1 MIEEE
6 GIVAEVQGGVAKVEI
21 LKKSA
26 CEQCAA
32 SGTCHPGDQE
42 LMEADNPLGAV
53 KGQKVKVVVAP
64 QLYLK
69 ASIILYGIPMAAM
82 VAGAILGKN
91 AAVAYAGE
99 ANSDLWAFIAGMT
112 CLVISFYF
120 IRLYNNKVEKTREYK
135 PVIVEILSRPEDG
148 KAVPTL

>member
-6 GIVAEVQGGVAKVEI
+6 GIVAETEGGVARVAL

-32 SGTCHPGDQE
+32 AGVCHPVDQSF
-42 LMEADNPLGAV
+42 MEAANPLGAV

-69 ASIILYGIPMAAM
+69 ASIILYGIPMAAFIG
-82 VAGAILGKN
+82 GAILAKN
-91 AAVAYAGE
+91 LAVLHGAE
-99 ANSDLWAFIAGMT
+99 AKSDLWAFIAGAG
-112 CLVISFYF
+112 CLVISFIF
-120 IRLYNNKVEKTREYK
+120 IWMYNKKVEKTQKYK
-135 PVIVEILSRPEDG
+135 PVIVEILS
-148 KAVPTL
+148 

>member
-6 GIVAEVQGGVAKVEI
+6 GIVAEVEGSIAKVAI

-32 SGTCHPGDQE
+32 AGVCHPGEQSF
-42 LMEADNPLGAV
+42 LEASNPLGAV

-69 ASIILYGIPMAAM
+69 ASIILYGIPTIMFIG
-82 VAGAILGKN
+82 GAIIAKN
-91 AAVAYAGE
+91 LAVNYGAE
-99 ANSDLWAFIAGMT
+99 AKSDLWAFIAGAG
-112 CLVISFYF
+112 CLLLSFLF
-120 IRLYNNKVEKTREYK
+120 IWMYNKKVEKTQKYK
-135 PVIVEILSRPEDG
+135 PVIVEILS
-148 KAVPTL
+148 